1 MGGLTRRGA
10 LAALTSLAGGTLA
23 AGCSVRGGRGDPLH
37 IASGEDG
44 GLYAA
49 FARLLVRQLAAADPP
64 VAARALSTRGSAA
77 NVAALVAR
85 EADLG
90 MVLADTAV
98 RAVQDGREGVA
109 GARLVALA
117 QVYQNYTQL
126 FTRAR
131 QPVLDVEGLRGRTV
145 CLGADGSGAAL
156 FGERLLAV
164 AGLVPGVDV
173 EVVPLPLASAVAA
186 LRGGRIDATLFS
198 GGVPLPSFAALSAR
212 VPLRLVPMDDVLPA
226 LVARHGP
233 VYTAATVPAGAYGQD
248 RAVATVGTA
257 NLLLATPRLPDAT
270 AQAVVTTMVER
281 ARALVPQQ
289 TRGRQLLT
297 RRTMIST
304 AGVPLHAGAVAA
316 YRALH
321 G

>member
-1 MGGLTRRGA
+1 MGALTRRGA
-10 LAALTSLAGGTLA
+10 LAALAATLA
-23 AGCSVRGGRGDPLH
+23 AGGCAVRSERGDTLR
-37 IASGEDG
+37 IVSGEDG

-49 FARLLVRQLAAADPP
+49 FARLLVRQLALARPP
-64 VAARALSTRGSAA
+64 VAASALSTPGSAA
-77 NVAALVAR
+77 NVAALVGG
-85 EADLG
+85 EAGLG

-98 RAVQDGREGVA
+98 RAAQDDVESGA
-109 GARLVALA
+109 GTRLVALA
-117 QVYQNYTQL
+117 QVYQNYMQL
-126 FTRAR
+126 FTRVR
-131 QPVLDVEGLRGRTV
+131 QPVVDVAGLRGRTV
-145 CLGADGSGAAL
+145 CLGAEGSGAAL
-156 FGERLLAV
+156 FGERLLATV
-164 AGLVPGVDV
+164 GLVPGTDV
-173 EVVPLPLASAVAA
+173 EVVPLPLAAAVAA
-186 LRGGRIDATLFS
+186 LRAGRVDATLFS

-233 VYTAATVPAGAYGQD
+233 VYTLATVPAGAYGQD
-248 RAVATVGTA
+248 GAVATVGTA

-281 ARALVPQQ
+281 ARELVPRQ

-297 RRTMIST
+297 RRTMVST
-304 AGVPLHAGAVAA
+304 AGVPLHPGAVAA